1 MRISANKGANARH
14 IRHTGIHSCIRTLP
28 LNLPELITLHGRN
41 TSLVLEKPEFGVPLW
56 RYWGPRL
63 PDAIETIAPLAA
75 SRPLQTFSLD
85 HDQPLSLCPTLGG
98 GWFHQSAI
106 LAHASGQAWSQ
117 ALTLEH
123 LDLAIQDTIQATF
136 VDSVSGVKVI
146 VHIRLDPVS
155 DVITAH
161 TELINNGAATIDVQW
176 LAAATLPLPDD
187 CATVHFWGG
196 RHPNEFVPQAQPL
209 ARSIWRRENRRG
221 LTSHDCVPT
230 AFVETARGGV
240 YGAHLAWSGNSA
252 QQIEWIDDGQYA
264 WQMGEWLAPGEVRLA
279 PGQSLTTPD
288 MIATFSPEGRNGAM
302 QNFHTEMRSRLNWPG
317 GKAKPRPVQIN
328 TWEGFYFNHDLDQ
341 MKVLATEAAD
351 IGIERF
357 ILDDGWFH
365 GRNDDTSSLGDWWPD
380 AHKYPDGL
388 SPLATHVTSLGMEFG
403 LWVEPEMVN
412 PESELAREHPE
423 WIMRDHKRPD
433 LTARNQ
439 MVLDLTQQDAAD
451 YIFDKLSTLLGTL
464 PISYLK
470 WDHNRDLTTSGQ
482 TAKYRKQINAAYA
495 LFGRIRKAFPNVEIE
510 ACAGGGGRIDAGI
523 LPYVHR
529 FWTSDNIDARS
540 RTQIQSGFLS
550 VFPPEIMGAHVGASP
565 SHSTSRSQSMDF
577 RSAVALPGHFGVE
590 LNLLTL
596 DQREKARL
604 AYWIDLHKALR
615 SELHTGKVW
624 SGALEDGVLWQMH
637 GDASSAILFIY
648 RLEPTTQRHALP
660 LRLDM
665 LTPDAL
671 YQIDRL
677 DHKKETPDAQSFD
690 EMRTGDVRMQ
700 GAWLTHHGLP
710 LPALKAERAM
720 VLRINRL

>member
-1 MRISANKGANARH
+1 MS
-14 IRHTGIHSCIRTLP
+14 LP
-28 LNLPELITLHGRN
+28 KLMTLHGRN
-41 TSLVLEKPEFGVPLW
+41 SSLVLEKPDIGVPLW

-63 PDAIETIAPLAA
+63 PDAIEAIAPFAA
-75 SRPLQTFSLD
+75 SRPPQTFSLE
-85 HDQPLSLCPTLGG
+85 HDQPLSVCPTLGG

-117 ALTLEH
+117 ELTVED
-123 LDLAIQDTIQATF
+123 LDLTTQGTIKITL
-136 VDSVSGVKVI
+136 VDAVSGIKAI
-146 VHIRLDPVS
+146 VHIRLDPAS
-155 DVITAH
+155 DVITAR
-161 TELINNGAATIDVQW
+161 TELINDSPETIDAQW

-187 CATVHFWGG
+187 SIRVHFWGG
-196 RHPNEFVPQAQPL
+196 RHPNEFVPQEQTL

-230 AFVETARGGV
+230 AFVETRRGGV
-240 YGAHLAWSGNSA
+240 YGAHLAWSGNSV

-279 PGQSLTTPD
+279 PGHSLTTPD
-288 MIATFSPEGRNGAM
+288 MIATFSPDGRNGAM
-302 QNFHTEMRSRLNWPG
+302 QNFHMEMRSRLNWPG
-317 GKAKPRPVQIN
+317 GQAKPRPVQIN
-328 TWEGFYFNHDLDQ
+328 TWEGFYFDHDLDQ
-341 MKVLATEAAD
+341 MKALATEAAS

-365 GRNDDTSSLGDWWPD
+365 GRDDDTTSLGDWWPD
-380 AHKYPDGL
+380 ARKYPDGL

-403 LWVEPEMVN
+403 LWVEPEMIN
-412 PESELAREHPE
+412 PDSDLAREHPE
-423 WIMRDHKRPD
+423 WIMRGHQRPD

-451 YIFDKLSTLLGTL
+451 YIFDKLSALLGTL
-464 PISYLK
+464 PILYLK

-482 TAKYRKQINAAYA
+482 TAQYHAQIKAAYA
-495 LFGRIRKAFPNVEIE
+495 LFARIRDAFPEIE
-510 ACAGGGGRIDAGI
+510 IESCAGGGGRIDAGI

-529 FWTSDNIDARS
+529 FWASDNIDARS
-540 RTQIQSGFLS
+540 RTQIQHGFLS
-550 VFPPEIMGAHVGASP
+550 VFPPEIMGSHVGASP

-596 DQREKARL
+596 GEREKERL
-604 AYWIDLHKALR
+604 SYWIDLHKTLR
-615 SELHTGKVW
+615 GELHTGKVW
-624 SGALEDGVLWQMH
+624 SGTLADGVIWQMH
-637 GDASSAILFIY
+637 GDDNSAILLVY

-660 LRLDM
+660 LRLEM
-665 LTPDAL
+665 LNPDAS

-677 DHKKETPDAQSFD
+677 DDRKETPNAPSFD
-690 EMRTGDVRMQ
+690 KMRTGDFQMQ
-700 GAWLTHHGLP
+700 GAWLAHHGMP

-720 VLRINRL
+720 VLRVSKL